1 MIQEN
6 IVLATL
12 HHVTWLLSV
21 FHPHGEGYFPSTAEH
36 PGALTSRWL
45 QWGTPATA
53 SAALRRPSEEEP
65 AASLPP
71 FFPSPWFM
79 HHHLA
84 LWQHRGPLVKPCCH
98 SRWHLPPYLHSKCQK
113 RCRWLFDFYLFMWC
127 FFPAT
132 PLLLNNFQ
140 TILYRLKEGEKKKEK
155 ERKTGERAACV
166 RELSGGCHVGL
177 LCSAYTRP
185 RHEFMSLKM
194 QKKVYLCKCL
204 HGFLFLCACAGLQI
218 SFRSFDDII
227 NIAGL
232 KIFLYTYIYTHVHIY
247 TSALCHNNMT

>member
-12 HHVTWLLSV
+12 HRVKWLLPV
-21 FHPHGEGYFPSTAEH
+21 FHPRGEGYFPSTAEH

-53 SAALRRPSEEEP
+53 SAALRRPSEEET

-84 LWQHRGPLVKPCCH
+84 LWQRRGPLVKPCCH

-140 TILYRLKEGEKKKEK
+140 TILYRLKEGGKKRKRKEKQGSGLPVYGSCQEAVMLGCYAQHTHGRLMNSWASRCKKKCICVNVCMGFYSCALVQDLK
-155 ERKTGERAACV
+155 FPSAA
-166 RELSGGCHVGL
+166 L
-177 LCSAYTRP
+177 
-185 RHEFMSLKM
+185 
-194 QKKVYLCKCL
+194 
-204 HGFLFLCACAGLQI
+204 
-218 SFRSFDDII
+218 
-227 NIAGL
+227 
-232 KIFLYTYIYTHVHIY
+232 
-247 TSALCHNNMT
+247 MTW